1 MAAGANQLEG
11 CSENDLPIQV
21 RRAGDRRPDGA
32 AAAMHAQVIELQLE
46 PERLEVLERLV
57 RSELVPALREQSGFC
72 GALNLTDRERGET
85 LLVLLWEREDE
96 AARTLAQSAA
106 LLGQAFATV
115 PDLVAARLRSVT
127 VWEVDARA

>member
-1 MAAGANQLEG
+1 
-11 CSENDLPIQV
+11 
-21 RRAGDRRPDGA
+21 
-32 AAAMHAQVIELQLE
+32 MHAQVIELELE

-96 AARTLAQSAA
+96 AARTLAQNAA

-115 PDLVAARLRSVT
+115 TDLLAARPRSVT

>member
-1 MAAGANQLEG
+1 
-11 CSENDLPIQV
+11 
-21 RRAGDRRPDGA
+21 
-32 AAAMHAQVIELQLE
+32 MHAQVIELQLE
-46 PERLEVLERLV
+46 PERLDELERLV
-57 RSELVPALREQSGFC
+57 RTELVPALREQSGFC